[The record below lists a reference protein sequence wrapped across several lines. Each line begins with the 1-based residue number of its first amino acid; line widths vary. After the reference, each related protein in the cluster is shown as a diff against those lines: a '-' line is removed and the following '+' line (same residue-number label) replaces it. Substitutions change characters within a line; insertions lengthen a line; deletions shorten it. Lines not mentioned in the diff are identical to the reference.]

1 MEGAVEARSLERS
14 EVEMVVFELSVRK
27 TLEGRQCGCRDLA
40 LALPINTR
48 TVWAWHPGLL
58 RNSGHSIY
66 LSLISSED
74 CNASR
79 SAAK

>member
-1 MEGAVEARSLERS
+1 MPKMRQGCVQVEGAVEARSLGRS

-48 TVWAWHPGLL
+48 TVLAWHPRPL
-58 RNSGHSIY
+58 RNSGPQRLHVV
-66 LSLISSED
+66 
-74 CNASR
+74 R
-79 SAAK
+79 